1 MLKFTIHII
10 PKAQMRTEPGVIK
23 LANGKF
29 RGTVHKK
36 KKQRSHEETI
46 KAFLV
51 PHQPE
56 TPLSGALLLGL
67 RVYLPAPQGK
77 PAWFTGKPKDFRELV
92 RQGKVRPI
100 SKPDMDNLVK
110 QIKDCM
116 TQCRFWKD
124 DAQVVGYLPCT
135 GKYYS
140 DSPRWEIEIVQLH
153 SELYRETGKR

>member
-1 MLKFTIHII
+1 MKFII
-10 PKAQMRTEPGVIK
+10 PIKPTAQMRTEPGVIR
-23 LANGKF
+23 LANGKV

-36 KKQRSHEETI
+36 KKQRNHEETI

-51 PHQPE
+51 PHQPAI
-56 TPLSGALLLGL
+56 PLSGALLLGL
-67 RVYLPAPQGK
+67 RVYLPIPQGK
-77 PAWFTGKPKDFRELV
+77 PKWFAGKPKEFHELA

-100 SKPDMDNLVK
+100 SKPDMDNLIK

-124 DAQVVGYLPCT
+124 DARVVGYLPCI

-140 DSPRWEIEIVQLH
+140 DEPRWEIEVVPLH
-153 SELYRETGKR
+153 PELYKD